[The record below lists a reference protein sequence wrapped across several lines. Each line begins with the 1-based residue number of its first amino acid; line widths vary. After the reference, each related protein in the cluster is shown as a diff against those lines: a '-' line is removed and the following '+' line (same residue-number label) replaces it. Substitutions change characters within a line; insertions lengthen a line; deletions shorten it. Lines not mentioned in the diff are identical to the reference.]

1 MKTNIEIDDKKIEI
15 IRDLTTE
22 LKSKREI
29 IDFAL
34 EELIQTMRRQRLR
47 QMRGKGWQ
55 GDLDLMRSYDVP
67 LV

>member
-1 MKTNIEIDDKKIEI
+1 MRTNIEIDDKKIDI
-15 IRDLTTE
+15 IRELASE

-34 EELIQTMRRQRLR
+34 NELIQAMRCQRLR

-55 GDLDLMRSYDVP
+55 GDLDLMISYDVP
-67 LV
+67 LI